1 MEPTVYVGAVSTTCR
16 HTHGVP
22 RNELPEL
29 GRAIDA
35 ARRARGLT
43 LEALADHTGLAVNTI
58 RNAIQGA
65 PPNIV
70 NLAAIAEALE
80 TTVGALLGETT
91 PDDPRLAGIAA
102 LSDKLTD
109 SDIETL
115 TGMARQ
121 LASARMAALPVRDD
135 LPFWSDLTP
144 QEQAAYER
152 IEDLA
157 RRGSRLRQ
165 APPSKPRAGRSDGS
179 GSGRSGGGRR
189 PGGAA
194 RA

>member
-1 MEPTVYVGAVSTTCR
+1 MVT
-16 HTHGVP
+16 
-22 RNELPEL
+22 
-29 GRAIDA
+29 DA
-35 ARRARGLT
+35 APSEFGSRLRRLRERRGMSQPVLAGMTDISQRKLSDIEQGAREARFSAREWVALS
-43 LEALADHTGLAVNTI
+43 EALGISLHELMGI
-58 RNAIQGA
+58 KEPGA
-65 PPNIV
+65 RF
-70 NLAAIAEALE
+70 AHLE
-80 TTVGALLGETT
+80 VF
-91 PDDPRLAGIAA
+91 
-102 LSDKLTD
+102 SDNLTD

-121 LASARMAALPVRDD
+121 LASARTAALPARDD

-144 QEQAAYER
+144 QEQAAYAR

-165 APPSKPRAGRSDGS
+165 APPSKPRAGRSDGT
-179 GSGRSGGGRR
+179 GTGRSGGGRR